1 MSQDEESIQ
10 NTSIQMPIMS
20 TRLPGA
26 AYWRDK
32 IRSASDIMRRV
43 RGFFPPTLTGFLLL
57 GLSASTFWFEGIRRQ
72 DFVLLAIGFVGTLAA
87 VLACLLVATAAPFI
101 HRRWKRGSTRSG
113 LPIECMA
120 IQETGFFPPMPR
132 WLPLLE
138 YSWSWEQP
146 GSVEV
151 SEGVH
156 PDRRREFIIAQR
168 RGVHSEICRR
178 IVLRDVLGLAA
189 LEWTTKESGEV
200 RFLPAKGS
208 LDRMTLLDGL
218 TGGDDLS
225 DPRGMPEGD
234 RVDMRQYT
242 PGDSPRM
249 ILWKVYSRTRKLLV
263 RVPERALTARPRF
276 CAYFVAGPQDE
287 PGAGFM
293 RVILERGF
301 LGGGWRFGADG
312 FPDAVGQLDEALDI
326 LVRSAGVSPD
336 AATQLPA
343 FLQQA
348 QKDGF
353 SACLV
358 VIPPARGLWVNSVVP
373 ALCNSALRIHAF
385 TVLDGPVQAHPIS
398 PSWKR
403 FVCRHEAGAGGRIN
417 DLAWMAHDFGAVPF
431 PVAAI
436 DRASGRVFGD
446 ARSLGTLKR
455 AVHP

>member
-1 MSQDEESIQ
+1 MQ
-10 NTSIQMPIMS
+10 IMS
-20 TRLPGA
+20 IHRLGA
-26 AYWRDK
+26 APWRDR
-32 IRSASDIMRRV
+32 IRSASGVVRWI
-43 RGFFPPTLTGFLLL
+43 RGFFPLTLTGFLLL
-57 GLSASTFWFEGIRRQ
+57 GLSAMTFWFVGIRRQ
-72 DFVLLAIGFVGTLAA
+72 DFVLLAVGFVGTLSTL
-87 VLACLLVATAAPFI
+87 LACLLVVAAAPFV

-113 LPIECMA
+113 LVVECMA
-120 IQETGFFPPMPR
+120 IQETGFFPHLPR

-138 YSWSWEQP
+138 YSWSWERP
-146 GSVEV
+146 ASVEV
-151 SEGVH
+151 REGAH
-156 PDRRREFIIAQR
+156 PDRRREFIVAQR
-168 RGVHSEICRR
+168 RGAHSEFCRR

-189 LEWTTKESGEV
+189 LEWATKESGDV

-234 RVDMRQYT
+234 RIDMRQYT

-301 LGGGWRFGADG
+301 LGEGWRFGADG
-312 FPDAVGQLDEALDI
+312 SPSAAGRLDEALDI
-326 LVRSAGVSPD
+326 LIRSAGVSPED
-336 AATQLPA
+336 ATQLPA

-358 VIPPARGLWVNSVVP
+358 VMPPARGLWVNSVVP
-373 ALCNSALRIHAF
+373 ALCNSPLRIHAF
-385 TVLDGPVQAHPIS
+385 AVLDGPAQAHPLRQD
-398 PSWKR
+398 WKR
-403 FVCRHEAGAGGRIN
+403 FVYKREAGTSGRIT
-417 DLAWMAHDFGAVPF
+417 DLAWMVHDFGAVPF
-431 PVAAI
+431 PVSAI
-436 DRASGRVFGD
+436 DRASGSVFGD
-446 ARSLGTLKR
+446 ARSLGALKR
-455 AVHP
+455 AAHP